1 MLFEKYDTSGNGLL
15 DNKNLVQLYNE
26 NGVNLSESELKRMQ
40 GKDKIQFSL
49 TDFEN
54 FGTD

>member
-26 NGVNLSESELKRMQ
+26 NGVNLSESELKRMH

>member
-26 NGVNLSESELKRMQ
+26 NGVNLSESELKRMH
-40 GKDKIQFSL
+40 GKDKI
-49 TDFEN
+49 
-54 FGTD
+54 